1 MNGIESIA
9 ELESGT
15 LSKRTTRETRRN
27 MSYKDEETAKM
38 IDFAIEGMS
47 LEEIS
52 ERFDVSKNA
61 VSCHL
66 RRRGM
71 RVLCDYQRSIMQRA
85 ETLRPSAARDYLLH
99 CVELFAH
106 AYTKPGHHAVDT
118 LPRMTPSIRAVLV
131 CLVDHRDKLVSR
143 KRLHSVVLAVS
154 PSGESEPK
162 IVDVYMCHLRSILK
176 SLNYDF
182 GFISNTHGQG
192 FTFVPG
198 ADFPGTGD
206 YDV

>member
-9 ELESGT
+9 ELESGA
-15 LSKRTTRETRRN
+15 LSKRTTRGTRRN
-27 MSYKDEETAKM
+27 MSYRDEETTKM

-52 ERFDVSKNA
+52 ERFDVSKDA
-61 VSCHL
+61 VRFRL
-66 RRRGM
+66 RRRGV
-71 RVLCDYQRSIMQRA
+71 RVLCDYQKTIIRRA
-85 ETLRPSAARDYLLH
+85 EDMRPTDARDYLLH

-106 AYTKPGHHAVDT
+106 AYTQPGHHAVDT
-118 LPRMTPSIRAVLV
+118 LPHMTPSIRAVLM

-143 KRLHSVVLAVS
+143 ERLHSVVLAVS

-162 IVDVYMCHLRSILK
+162 IVDVYVCHLRNFLR

-182 GFISNTHGQG
+182 GFIRNTHGQG

-198 ADFPGTGD
+198 MDFPSTGD